1 MATARVAMQDHRA
14 YMDEHLHQGGGFMS
28 RVVVTG
34 LGLITSLGNDLASS
48 WEALCQGKSGVAE
61 IEGYDLEQYRV
72 HFGGQVK
79 TFDPALYMD
88 RKEVRRTDPYEQLAI
103 ATTKQA
109 LAQSGLQI
117 TGENAGDIGVYIGS
131 GIGGLVTLH
140 EQFRV
145 LFERG
150 PDRISPFFINMMIVD
165 GAPGAVSIMTGA
177 KGPNWAAVSA
187 CATSGNTVGEAWE
200 TIRRGD
206 ARAMIAGGSEKAI
219 TPIAMAAFDN
229 MHALSRRNDDP
240 QGASRPFDATR
251 DGFVMGEG
259 SAMLILEDL
268 DFARARGATA
278 LAELIGYGS
287 TGDAHHITEPAPG
300 GEGLVRA
307 MRRALQKAGLRP
319 DQVDYINAHGTST
332 PFNDRTETQAIK
344 TCFGEHAYRL
354 AISST
359 KSMTGHTL
367 GAAGAV
373 EAVISIM
380 AIQSGII
387 PPTINLRTPDPEC
400 DLDYVPNEARRATVN
415 IAMSNSMG
423 FGGHN
428 TCLIFKRYEG

>member
-1 MATARVAMQDHRA
+1 MT
-14 YMDEHLHQGGGFMS
+14 

-34 LGLITSLGNDLASS
+34 LGLITSLGNDLATS
-48 WEALCQGKSGVAE
+48 WEALCQGKSGVSE
-61 IEGYDLEQYRV
+61 IAGYDDSRFRV
-72 HFGGQVK
+72 HFGAQLK
-79 TFDPALYMD
+79 DFDPLLYMD
-88 RKEVRRTDPYEQLAI
+88 KKEVRRNDPYEHIAI
-103 ATTKQA
+103 ATAKQA
-109 LAQSGLQI
+109 LAQSGLHI
-117 TGENAGDIGVYIGS
+117 NDENADDIGVYIGS

-140 EQFRV
+140 DQFQV
-145 LFERG
+145 LFEKG
-150 PDRISPFFINMMIVD
+150 PERISPFFINMMIID
-165 GAPGAVSIMTGA
+165 GAPGIVSILTGA

-187 CATSGNTVGEAWE
+187 CATSANTIGEAWE

-206 ARAMIAGGSEKAI
+206 ARAMIAGGSERGI

-259 SAMLILEDL
+259 AGMLILEDL
-268 DFARARGATA
+268 DFAKARSATI
-278 LAELIGYGS
+278 LAEIVGYAS
-287 TGDAHHITEPAPG
+287 TGDAHHVTEPAPG
-300 GEGLVRA
+300 GTGLVRA
-307 MRRALQKAGLRP
+307 MRRALEKANLRP

-344 TCFGEHAYRL
+344 SLFGDHAYRL

-373 EAVISIM
+373 EGVISIM
-380 AIQSGII
+380 AIQTGII
-387 PPTINLRTPDPEC
+387 PPTINLHNPDPTC
-400 DLDYVPNEARRATVN
+400 DLDYVPNVARQRAVN

-428 TCLIFKRYEG
+428 ACLIFKRYEE

>member
-1 MATARVAMQDHRA
+1 
-14 YMDEHLHQGGGFMS
+14 MS

-34 LGLITSLGNDLASS
+34 LGLITALGNDLATN
-48 WEALCQGKSGVAE
+48 WEALTQGKSGVGLVEA
-61 IEGYDLEQYRV
+61 YDTSEFRV
-72 HFGGQVK
+72 HIGAEVK
-79 TFDPALYMD
+79 NFDPGLYMD
-88 RKEVRRTDPYEQLAI
+88 RKEARRNDPYEQMAI

-109 LAQSGLQI
+109 LEQSGLKI
-117 TGENAGDIGVYIGS
+117 SAENANDIGVYIGS

-140 EQFRV
+140 EQFRI
-145 LFERG
+145 LHDRG
-150 PDRISPFFINMMIVD
+150 PSRISPFFINMMIID
-165 GAPGAVSIMTGA
+165 GAPGIVSILTGA

-187 CATSGNTVGEAWE
+187 CATSGNTIGEAWE

-206 ARAMIAGGSEKAI
+206 AVAMIAGGSEKGI
-219 TPIAMAAFDN
+219 TPISMAAFDN
-229 MHALSRRNDDP
+229 MTALSRRNDDP

-251 DGFVMGEG
+251 DGFIMGEG
-259 SAMLILEDL
+259 SGMLILEDL
-268 DFARARGATA
+268 DYARARGATI
-278 LAELIGYGS
+278 LAEMVGYGC
-287 TGDAHHITEPAPG
+287 TADASHITSPAPG

-307 MRRALQKAGLRP
+307 IQRALKKANLRP

-332 PFNDRTETQAIK
+332 PSNDGQETQAIK
-344 TCFGEHAYRL
+344 TCFGESAYKV

-380 AIQSGII
+380 AIQTGII
-387 PPTINLRTPDPEC
+387 PPTINLHHPDPEC

-415 IAMSNSMG
+415 VALSNSMG

-428 TCLIFKRYEG
+428 TCLIFKRYTE

>member
-1 MATARVAMQDHRA
+1 
-14 YMDEHLHQGGGFMS
+14 MS

-34 LGLITSLGNDLASS
+34 LGLVTSLGNDLATS
-48 WEALCQGKSGVAE
+48 WEALCQGKSGVGE
-61 IEGYDLEQYRV
+61 ITGYDTSRHRV
-72 HFGGQVK
+72 HFGGEIK
-79 TFDPALYMD
+79 NFDPTLYMD
-88 RKEVRRTDPYEQLAI
+88 RKEVRRNDPFEQLAI

-109 LAQSGLQI
+109 LDQASLLI
-117 TGENAGDIGVYIGS
+117 TEENADDIGVYIGS

-140 EQFRV
+140 DQFTV
-145 LFERG
+145 LHEKG
-150 PDRISPFFINMMIVD
+150 PERISPFFINMMIID
-165 GAPGAVSIMTGA
+165 GASGIVSIMTGA

-187 CATSGNTVGEAWE
+187 CATSGNTIGEAWE

-206 ARAMIAGGSEKAI
+206 ARAMIAGGAEKAI

-259 SAMLILEDL
+259 AGMLILEDL
-268 DFARARGATA
+268 DFAKARGATI
-278 LAELIGYGS
+278 LAELVGYGS
-287 TGDAHHITEPAPG
+287 TGDAHHVTDPAPG
-300 GEGLVRA
+300 GTGLIRA
-307 MRRALQKAGLRP
+307 MHRALQKADLRP

-332 PFNDRTETQAIK
+332 PPNDRTETQAIK
-344 TCFGEHAYRL
+344 TCFGDHAYKL

-359 KSMTGHTL
+359 KSMIGHTL

-380 AIQSGII
+380 AIQTGII
-387 PPTINLRTPDPEC
+387 PPTINLHNPDPDC
-400 DLDYVPNEARRATVN
+400 DLDYVPNEARQRTVN
-415 IAMSNSMG
+415 VAMSNVLG

-428 TCLIFKRYEG
+428 TCLIFKRYEE